1 MKFAR
6 WVFLIAGIY
15 GLLVLLPMYFTA
27 EQFGQQNPPV
37 VTHREFYYG
46 FVGVAV
52 AFQVLFLL
60 IAREPFRL
68 RPAIIPSIIE
78 KLSFGI
84 AVLILY
90 ARGEAPLSMTAGGV
104 IDLVLA
110 VLFAVA
116 YVRLGHEAPKLA
128 L

>member
-6 WVFLIAGIY
+6 WVFLLAGIY

-27 EQFGQQNPPV
+27 EQFGEQNPPV

-60 IAREPFRL
+60 IAREPLRL
-68 RPAIIPSIIE
+68 RPAIIPSILE

-84 AVLILY
+84 PVLILN
-90 ARGEAPLSMTAGGV
+90 ARGEAPLSMTAGGA

-110 VLFAVA
+110 VLFTVA
-116 YVRLGHEAPKLA
+116 YVRLGREVTATK
-128 L
+128 